1 MTLRSR
7 LHLNVRNV
15 LQRLVS
21 QHAMAYLHDKE
32 GNDNMTEKKVSN
44 EYCITVDDCNRR
56 RQSIQGLHRRLL
68 SEF

>member
-21 QHAMAYLHDKE
+21 QHSMAYLHDKE
-32 GNDNMTEKKVSN
+32 GNDHMTEKKISN
-44 EYCITVDDCNRR
+44 EYCHH
-56 RQSIQGLHRRLL
+56 G
-68 SEF
+68 